1 MIVVYGI
8 REKLGPI
15 QARLSEIIRGCTQA
29 IPEDERA
36 PRFVALESDDI
47 YYLGDRSDAYT
58 VIEIDR
64 IGSHDPQACKTLI
77 ETLFHEIES
86 RLALPAV
93 DVDIVIKEQEPY
105 QWVRDQLLPERRRES
120 HLRAGWFQVSRSG
133 ITKSTAACTAAE
145 RDGSSGTA

>member
-8 REKLGPI
+8 REKLDPI

-29 IPEDERA
+29 IPADERL
-36 PRFVALESDDI
+36 PRFVALESDDF

-64 IGSHDPQACKTLI
+64 IGNHDPQTYNALI
-77 ETLFHEIES
+77 ETLFCEIES
-86 RLALPAV
+86 RLALPPV

-105 QWVRDQLLPERRRES
+105 QWVRDHLLPESRGA
-120 HLRAGWFQVSRSG
+120 AGCVSVLPPPSQICEETG
-133 ITKSTAACTAAE
+133 AACCAATE
-145 RDGSSGTA
+145 A